1 MAGLKWLEGNRLQI
15 TPPKRTKKITGTRFA
30 TILGL
35 NPWSTAFE
43 MWCAITK
50 TFELPFEDTIYTIAG
65 KTIEPKQAEY
75 MKKSYGMDLITPTD
89 RYGADY
95 FNKTWGDFF
104 PDSKH
109 LGGMWDFLGV
119 DENGVVDTVLEM
131 KTTKRIE
138 DWQNDA
144 PEYYALQAALYAY
157 LLGVDNVV
165 MVASFLEEK
174 DYADPSKYVP
184 NVKNTITVEF
194 KVSERYPDFAEKV
207 AQVEQWWADYVDT
220 GISPVF
226 DEKKDAEIL
235 KALRTHNLTPDTDID
250 ALIAEAEG
258 LKTEVDKATAAIAD
272 KEKRLKEINDI
283 IKEHAMKQFRPG
295 DKKVEVKGATY
306 TWAISRSETTTID
319 IPVDGTI
326 YVLGGKD
333 GNKRATVMT
342 LNGRDLVLGKNWELP
357 DLSGA
362 PVAAGKVELAPMTCT
377 FMVL

>member
-1 MAGLKWLEGNRLQI
+1 MADIKWLEGNRLQI
-15 TPPKRTKKITGTRFA
+15 DPPKRTKKITGTRFA

-226 DEKKDAEIL
+226 DEYKDAEIL

-319 IPVDGTI
+319 KKALEADGLLDKYQKKTEQF
-326 YVLGGKD
+326 
-333 GNKRATVMT
+333 RMTV
-342 LNGRDLVLGKNWELP
+342 K
-357 DLSGA
+357 
-362 PVAAGKVELAPMTCT
+362 
-377 FMVL
+377 

>member
-1 MAGLKWLEGNRLQI
+1 MKWLDSNQIQI
-15 TPPKRTKKITGTRFA
+15 TPPKRTKKVTGTRFA

-35 NPWSTAFE
+35 NPWSTPFE

-50 TFELPFEDTIYTIAG
+50 TYEKPFEDTIYTVAG

-75 MKKSYGMDLITPTD
+75 MKKSYGMDLVTPTD

-104 PDSKH
+104 PENPH
-109 LGGMWDFLGV
+109 FGGMWDYLGV
-119 DENGVVDTVLEM
+119 DENGNVDTVLEM

-157 LLGVDNVV
+157 LLGVNNVI

-184 NVKNTITVEF
+184 NIKNTITVEF
-194 KVSERYPDFAEKV
+194 KVSERYPDFERMVAEVESWWGEYV
-207 AQVEQWWADYVDT
+207 AG
-220 GISPVF
+220 GISPVY

-235 KALRTHNLTPDTDID
+235 AALRTHNLTPDTDID
-250 ALIAEAEG
+250 ALVKEAEG

-283 IKEHAMKQFRPG
+283 IKEHAMKQFRDG
-295 DKKVEVKGATY
+295 DKKVEIKGSTY
-306 TWAISRSETTTID
+306 TWTVSRSETATID
-319 IPVDGTI
+319 KKALEADGLLEK
-326 YVLGGKD
+326 YQ
-333 GNKRATVMT
+333 KRSEQYRMTV
-342 LNGRDLVLGKNWELP
+342 K
-357 DLSGA
+357 
-362 PVAAGKVELAPMTCT
+362 
-377 FMVL
+377 

>member
-1 MAGLKWLEGNRLQI
+1 MKTIKWLEGNRIQI
-15 TPPKRTKKITGTRFA
+15 APPKKCKKCTGTRFA

-43 MWCAITK
+43 MWCEITK

-109 LGGMWDFLGV
+109 LGGMWDYLGV
-119 DENGVVDTVLEM
+119 DEAGTVDTVLEM

-157 LLGVDNVV
+157 LLGVDNVI
-165 MVASFLEEK
+165 MVASFLEKK
-174 DYADPSKYVP
+174 DYADPSKFVP
-184 NVKNTITVEF
+184 NIKNTITVEF

-207 AQVEQWWADYVDT
+207 AQVEQWWANHVNT
-220 GISPVF
+220 GISPVY

-235 KALRTHNLTPDTDID
+235 AALRTHNLTPDTDIN
-250 ALIAEAEG
+250 ALIAEAES
-258 LKTEVDKATAAIAD
+258 LKTDVDSVTAAIAD

-283 IKEHAMKQFRPG
+283 IKAHAQGQFREG
-295 DKKVEVKGATY
+295 DKKVEIKGSTF
-306 TWAISRSETTTID
+306 TWTLSRSETTIID
-319 IPVDGTI
+319 KKALEVDGLLDKYQKKSERYRMTI
-326 YVLGGKD
+326 K
-333 GNKRATVMT
+333 
-342 LNGRDLVLGKNWELP
+342 
-357 DLSGA
+357 
-362 PVAAGKVELAPMTCT
+362 
-377 FMVL
+377 

>member
-1 MAGLKWLEGNRLQI
+1 MADIKWLEGNRLQI
-15 TPPKRTKKITGTRFA
+15 DPPKRTKKITGTRFA

-50 TFELPFEDTIYTIAG
+50 TFELPFEDTIYTVAG

-104 PDSKH
+104 PDSRH

-319 IPVDGTI
+319 KKALEADGLLDKYQKKTEQF
-326 YVLGGKD
+326 
-333 GNKRATVMT
+333 RMTV
-342 LNGRDLVLGKNWELP
+342 K
-357 DLSGA
+357 
-362 PVAAGKVELAPMTCT
+362 
-377 FMVL
+377 

>member
-1 MAGLKWLEGNRLQI
+1 MADIKWLEGNRLQI
-15 TPPKRTKKITGTRFA
+15 DPPKRTKKITGTRFA

-50 TFELPFEDTIYTIAG
+50 TFELPFEDTIYTVAG

-194 KVSERYPDFAEKV
+194 KVSERYPDFAGKV

-319 IPVDGTI
+319 KKALEADGLLDKYQKKTEQF
-326 YVLGGKD
+326 
-333 GNKRATVMT
+333 RMTV
-342 LNGRDLVLGKNWELP
+342 K
-357 DLSGA
+357 
-362 PVAAGKVELAPMTCT
+362 
-377 FMVL
+377 

>member
-1 MAGLKWLEGNRLQI
+1 MANITWLEGNRI
-15 TPPKRTKKITGTRFA
+15 KIDPPKRTKKCTGTRFA

-35 NPWSTAFE
+35 NPWSTDFE
-43 MWCAITK
+43 IWCAITK
-50 TFELPFEDTIYTIAG
+50 TYEKPFEDTIYTIAG
-65 KTIEPKQAEY
+65 KTIEPKQAQY

-104 PDSKH
+104 PDSPH
-109 LGGMWDFLGV
+109 LGGMWDYLGV
-119 DENGVVDTVLEM
+119 DEEGKVDTVLEM

-157 LLGVDNVV
+157 LLGVDNVI

-174 DYADPSKYVP
+174 DYADPSKFVP
-184 NVKNTITVEF
+184 NIKNTITVEF

-207 AQVEQWWADYVDT
+207 ALVEQWWADHVDA

-258 LKTEVDKATAAIAD
+258 LKTEVDKATAAIVD
-272 KEKRLKEINDI
+272 KEKRLEEINDI
-283 IKEHAMKQFRPG
+283 IKEYAMKQFRPG
-295 DKKVEVKGATY
+295 DKKVEVKGSTY

-319 IPVDGTI
+319 KKALEADGLLEKYQTKTEQ
-326 YVLGGKD
+326 Y
-333 GNKRATVMT
+333 RMTV
-342 LNGRDLVLGKNWELP
+342 K
-357 DLSGA
+357 
-362 PVAAGKVELAPMTCT
+362 
-377 FMVL
+377 

>member
-1 MAGLKWLEGNRLQI
+1 MADLKWLEGNRLQI

-95 FNKTWGDFF
+95 FNETWGDFF
-104 PDSKH
+104 PDSPH
-109 LGGMWDFLGV
+109 LGGMWDYLGV
-119 DENGVVDTVLEM
+119 DEEGKVDTVLEM

-157 LLGVDNVV
+157 LLGVDNVI

-174 DYADPSKYVP
+174 DYADPSKFVP
-184 NVKNTITVEF
+184 NIKNTITVEF

-207 AQVEQWWADYVDT
+207 ALVEQWWADHVDA

-226 DEKKDAEIL
+226 DEKKDVEIL

-319 IPVDGTI
+319 KKALEADGLLDKYQKKTEQF
-326 YVLGGKD
+326 
-333 GNKRATVMT
+333 RMTV
-342 LNGRDLVLGKNWELP
+342 K
-357 DLSGA
+357 
-362 PVAAGKVELAPMTCT
+362 
-377 FMVL
+377 